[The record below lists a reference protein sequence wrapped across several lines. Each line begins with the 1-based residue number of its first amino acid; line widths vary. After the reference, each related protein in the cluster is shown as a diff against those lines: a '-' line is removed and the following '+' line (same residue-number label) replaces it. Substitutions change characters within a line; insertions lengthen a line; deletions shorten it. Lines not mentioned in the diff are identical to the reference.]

1 MTGWLFRCIVTAGWV
16 SIFVCGFGLQGFPP
30 YGLIPGFS
38 RRGRCAERMRPIHVD
53 LVVRGRREVKAHDAF
68 PRFRMETRRHRTRL
82 VPPVGALREPFVPP
96 PQLVECVPWGG
107 DRLTQPPLALLTSL
121 ERLDSITGLGLA
133 LSLSLWLPRLPLR
146 DWEGILEH
154 TC

>member
-1 MTGWLFRCIVTAGWV
+1 
-16 SIFVCGFGLQGFPP
+16 
-30 YGLIPGFS
+30 
-38 RRGRCAERMRPIHVD
+38 MRPVHVD
-53 LVVRGRREVKAHDAF
+53 IEVRGRREVKAHDAF
-68 PRFRMETRRHRTRL
+68 PQFRMETRRHRT
-82 VPPVGALREPFVPP
+82 F
-96 PQLVECVPWGG
+96 
-107 DRLTQPPLALLTSL
+107 TQPPLALLTSL